1 MSSDYTTDV
10 VCAQQN
16 SFRKHTRCEKAVWVA
31 SLSLLFAWLSWGKRL
46 RPMAVGLQE
55 RNLVQI
61 NSDVT
66 APVLY
71 FPFLNGELTDEA
83 GMTGNGHRK
92 SLCSFFKANTK
103 SSTRAAL
110 VRSLHSHPI
119 SSNPNCAAKQPRSF
133 SLISSSRR
141 RACRQSIMSMYMF
154 SAQSL
159 SLLHL
164 WTDHRTVTLVKMES

>member
-1 MSSDYTTDV
+1 M
-10 VCAQQN
+10 
-16 SFRKHTRCEKAVWVA
+16 
-31 SLSLLFAWLSWGKRL
+31 G
-46 RPMAVGLQE
+46 VGLQK

-71 FPFLNGELTDEA
+71 FPFLKGELMDEA
-83 GMTGNGHRK
+83 GMTGNGQRK

-110 VRSLHSHPI
+110 ARSLHSQPI
-119 SSNPNCAAKQPRSF
+119 SSKPSCAAKQPRSL

-164 WTDHRTVTLVKMES
+164 WTNQGTVTSGAGLSCKDCWPQPQYKWPKQLPPFLPACVL

>member
-1 MSSDYTTDV
+1 MESLQKTHPVWESSAGAKLQPVLCLAELRKDR
-10 VCAQQN
+10 
-16 SFRKHTRCEKAVWVA
+16 FR
-31 SLSLLFAWLSWGKRL
+31 L
-46 RPMAVGLQE
+46 MAAGLQE
-55 RNLVQI
+55 KNLVQI

-71 FPFLNGELTDEA
+71 FPFLKGELMDEA
-83 GMTGNGHRK
+83 GMTGNGQWK
-92 SLCSFFKANTK
+92 SSCSLFKANTK

-110 VRSLHSHPI
+110 ARSLHNQPM
-119 SSNPNCAAKQPRSF
+119 SSKPNCAAKQPRSF
-133 SLISSSRR
+133 NLISSNRR

-164 WTDHRTVTLVKMES
+164 